1 MLAAV
6 GLLWLGL
13 YQTAEAAAAWPLQE
27 TSLDPVPAIL
37 QFVLSCLGKF
47 QDILRK
53 ISKQMKKV
61 RIHPSVRL

>member
-27 TSLDPVPAIL
+27 TSFDPVPAIL

>member
-27 TSLDPVPAIL
+27 TSFDPVPAIL

-61 RIHPSVRL
+61 LIHPSVRL